1 MTATDPMQTFGR
13 GVNFYMSEAN
23 SIKWRRLSVEAT
35 AIVIS
40 ILLAFAIDAAW
51 EERQERQTEQEYL
64 SALLQDIDVVI
75 SEAERTIAGNEALN
89 KSARDRIAALR
100 DGEDLS
106 GPTIAAMLDE
116 NWSSYRLR
124 ANLDSYDDLLT
135 SGAVMLIRSHHVRR
149 TLAKLRTEMDF
160 EHEMHLIA
168 NDAGGQIRSLLHE
181 SLDGGSFTI
190 VARLEEDAIS
200 TRNVQNARKSDVQ
213 EAAIEARSAL
223 LDEIS
228 GATS

>member
-1 MTATDPMQTFGR
+1 MT
-13 GVNFYMSEAN
+13 EAN
-23 SIKWRRLSVEAT
+23 SIKWRRLSVEAA

-40 ILLAFAIDAAW
+40 ILLAFAIDAVW

-64 SALLQDIDVVI
+64 AAVLLDIDVVI
-75 SEAERTIAGNEALN
+75 SEVERTIAGNEALN

-100 DGEDLS
+100 NGEVLS
-106 GPTIAAMLDE
+106 GPTIEALLDE
-116 NWSSYRLR
+116 NWSSFRLR
-124 ANLDSYDDLLT
+124 ANFDSYDDLLT
-135 SGAVMLIRSHHVRR
+135 SGAVMLIRSPHVRKA
-149 TLAKLRTEMDF
+149 LAKLRTEMDF
-160 EHEMHLIA
+160 EHELHLIG
-168 NDAGGQIRSLLHE
+168 NDAGGQVRSLLHV
-181 SLDGGSFTI
+181 SLDGGNFTI

-200 TRNVQNARKSDVQ
+200 TRNVQNARKADVR